1 MSREAFITHQRPG
14 HQSMVNVREAAND
27 DFEPAAAFY
36 RASAYRPPLKA
47 TDQFIVAEDE
57 AGICGALRLC
67 SEEGVLVLRGMRV
80 APSRQRQG
88 IGTQLL
94 ERAAGLVGER
104 ECYCIPHRILS
115 GFYARAG
122 FEEIAVGTAPRF
134 LQDRWKQYT
143 EEYALDVILMRR
155 PAVAS

>member
-1 MSREAFITHQRPG
+1 MESG
-14 HQSMVNVREAAND
+14 
-27 DFEPAAAFY
+27 PAGGRRATDLEVIVKIRTASPAEFKRLLAFY
-36 RASAYRPPLKA
+36 RASGYRPALAPSDL
-47 TDQFIVAEDE
+47 FVVAEDE

-94 ERAAGLVGER
+94 ERAAGLTGER

-115 GFYARAG
+115 GFYAQAG

-134 LQDRWKQYT
+134 LQDRWWQYT
-143 EEYALDVILMRR
+143 GDFALDVILMRR
-155 PAVAS
+155 PAVTS